1 MRCYKWKLGKTRLRG
16 WCSELLLWGGE
27 PSEDFL
33 VFVLCLNLCFLT
45 VNCLDQHV
53 EKSPNRVALIWER
66 DEPGTAVHVTYRY
79 GTLSRCSTMPGS
91 VVGLGE
97 ELILWNWT
105 SVKLCILPMYSS
117 MWNVQPGHCCQ
128 LRVSWW
134 DSLWK
139 TEACSPARNDT
150 LPWFLHG
157 EGSLFLES
165 YIVNKLLGGWEVQQ
179 MRISDSYWK
188 IQFWH
193 HLLFILLIRF
203 ACRFSFSEWEL
214 LEQKDL
220 FFFSL
225 AFVSSS
231 CFLFAQ

>member
-1 MRCYKWKLGKTRLRG
+1 MLRSPQTEWLWYG
-16 WCSELLLWGGE
+16 REMSPELQCMSHTGMAPSHDALQCLEVWWDWEKSWFSETGLLWNSAFFQCTPACGM
-27 PSEDFL
+27 
-33 VFVLCLNLCFLT
+33 
-45 VNCLDQHV
+45 
-53 EKSPNRVALIWER
+53 
-66 DEPGTAVHVTYRY
+66 
-79 GTLSRCSTMPGS
+79 CSQGIAAS
-91 VVGLGE
+91 
-97 ELILWNWT
+97 
-105 SVKLCILPMYSS
+105 
-117 MWNVQPGHCCQ
+117 

-139 TEACSPARNDT
+139 TEARSPARNDT